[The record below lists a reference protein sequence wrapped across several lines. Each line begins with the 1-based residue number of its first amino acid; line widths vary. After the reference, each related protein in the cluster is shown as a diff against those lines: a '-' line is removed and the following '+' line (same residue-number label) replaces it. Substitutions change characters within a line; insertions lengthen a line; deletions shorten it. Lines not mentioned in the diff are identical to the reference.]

1 MPPRLEIVAEEILMC
16 GLKSIPV
23 AGKAFEVID
32 AVRTRHAMLAQGERL
47 EEIERQ
53 MSRMDRRLRD
63 LVEEEIRM
71 TLQRLGEPALDG
83 PTLTAEIR
91 NLRSIQQQ
99 GWEPTLFEGLLRNS
113 SHWNELKSR
122 PQHYGR
128 VLDAQAKID
137 LDGIHVLIDADPLR
151 VLELTPFAFAA
162 LLANQSQ
169 GVPGAEI
176 QAKADIWAFPTS
188 ADWRKGKARHL
199 VHRPETRPH
208 RARLVPDGH
217 DQEADRSAQATVP
230 RVPRIDA
237 RVVGCR
243 AAPASR
249 PDHAAIFPGNPP
261 GHARPVPGD
270 HGQSGNWCQS
280 LMPPCGTRNDENGVG
295 LW

>member
-1 MPPRLEIVAEEILMC
+1 MPPKLKMVAEEILMC
-16 GLKSIPV
+16 GLKSMPV

-32 AVRTRHAMLAQGERL
+32 AVRTRHAMLAHGERL

-128 VLDAQAKID
+128 VLDAQAMID
-137 LDGIHVLIDADPLR
+137 PEGIHVLIDADPLR

-162 LLANQSQ
+162 LLAKQSR
-169 GVPGAEI
+169 GVPGADI
-176 QAKADIWAFPTS
+176 QATADIWAFPTS
-188 ADWRKGKARHL
+188 KARHL
-199 VHRPETRPH
+199 VHRPQARSH
-208 RARLVPDGH
+208 RARVVPDGF
-217 DQEADRSAQATVP
+217 E
-230 RVPRIDA
+230 
-237 RVVGCR
+237 
-243 AAPASR
+243 
-249 PDHAAIFPGNPP
+249 
-261 GHARPVPGD
+261 
-270 HGQSGNWCQS
+270 
-280 LMPPCGTRNDENGVG
+280 
-295 LW
+295 

>member
-1 MPPRLEIVAEEILMC
+1 MPPRLKIVAEEILMC

-47 EEIERQ
+47 EEIELR

-83 PTLTAEIR
+83 PALTSEIR

-128 VLDAQAKID
+128 VLEAQAMID
-137 LDGIHVLIDADPLR
+137 PDGIHVLIDAEPLR

-162 LLANQSQ
+162 LLAHQSQ
-169 GVPGAEI
+169 GVPGADI
-176 QAKADIWAFPTS
+176 QAKTDIWAFPTS
-188 ADWRKGKARHL
+188 ADRRKALISSIGLKL
-199 VHRPETRPH
+199 VRIEPGSFQMGTTKEQIDQLLRLFADSKREWFDDEQPQHPVKITRPFSWEPTRSRKASTRRSWAVT
-208 RARLVPDGH
+208 RAISR
-217 DQEADRSAQATVP
+217 DRTTYRWKP
-230 RVPRIDA
+230 
-237 RVVGCR
+237 
-243 AAPASR
+243 
-249 PDHAAIFPGNPP
+249 FPGWMRSIS
-261 GHARPVPGD
+261 A
-270 HGQSGNWCQS
+270 
-280 LMPPCGTRNDENGVG
+280 TR
-295 LW
+295 

>member
-1 MPPRLEIVAEEILMC
+1 MPPKLKIVAEEILMC

-32 AVRTRHAMLAQGERL
+32 AVRSRHAMLAQGERL
-47 EEIERQ
+47 EEIELR

-128 VLDAQAKID
+128 VLEAQAMID
-137 LDGIHVLIDADPLR
+137 PDGIHVLIDADPLR

-162 LLANQSQ
+162 LLANQSR

-188 ADWRKGKARHL
+188 ADRQGAHL
-199 VHRPETRPH
+199 VHRPEARSH

-217 DQEADRSAQATVP
+217 DQRADRSAPATVS
-230 RVPRIDA
+230 RFQA
-237 RVVGCR
+237 GVV
-243 AAPASR
+243 
-249 PDHAAIFPGNPP
+249 
-261 GHARPVPGD
+261 
-270 HGQSGNWCQS
+270 
-280 LMPPCGTRNDENGVG
+280 
-295 LW
+295 